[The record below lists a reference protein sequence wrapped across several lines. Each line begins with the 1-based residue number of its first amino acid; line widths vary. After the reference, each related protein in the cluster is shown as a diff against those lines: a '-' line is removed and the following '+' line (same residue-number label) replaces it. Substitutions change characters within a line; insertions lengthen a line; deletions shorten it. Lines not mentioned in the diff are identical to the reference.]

1 MARIN
6 IVGAAEIGNSR
17 PTSPITA
24 TFMRAGEV
32 DPRRKGGG
40 DVRAGRAADGAIS
53 RPGRAQRSETIGA
66 SAGSSCSETPLM
78 Q

>member
-32 DPRRKGGG
+32 DPRRKRG